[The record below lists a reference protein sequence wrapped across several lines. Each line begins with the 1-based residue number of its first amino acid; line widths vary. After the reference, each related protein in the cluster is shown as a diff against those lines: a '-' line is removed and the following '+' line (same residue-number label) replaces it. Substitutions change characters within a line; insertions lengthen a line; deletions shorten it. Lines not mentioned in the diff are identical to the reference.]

1 MSCSWQ
7 SGWTRSPW
15 KVSSTQTILQLS
27 SISMEMEWKKGK
39 RIFTITLFCNAT
51 RRKEDHYLPPV
62 HCPVRRRHLLSSSL
76 CSFQGCFFLLA
87 HLTLY
92 LLLLLVAKDLW
103 MHLLKKEITQLS
115 SPCVSK
121 QTIQHWPQTTSQK
134 LLLYYVDAVVAE
146 PWLEHKPW
154 VFVPS
159 FQNSSISSI
168 HSPRTELLPAEQS
181 QNRAEHPPP

>member
-1 MSCSWQ
+1 MKK
-7 SGWTRSPW
+7 REENFHHH
-15 KVSSTQTILQLS
+15 TILQCYPQ
-27 SISMEMEWKKGK
+27 K
-39 RIFTITLFCNAT
+39 RRSLFT
-51 RRKEDHYLPPV
+51 
-62 HCPVRRRHLLSSSL
+62 SSSL
-76 CSFQGCFFLLA
+76 SCEEEASAFLFPLFFPGMFFLACSSNSLLA
-87 HLTLY
+87 VALGSKGLVDASPEEGNHTAFIPLCLKTNNTALATNHLPK
-92 LLLLLVAKDLW
+92 A
-103 MHLLKKEITQLS
+103 
-115 SPCVSK
+115 
-121 QTIQHWPQTTSQK
+121 K